1 MDRKSQILTALEG
14 FIRQRPGLEFGNY
27 GDRKAYFSE
36 MRRITRQRHDA
47 ERLLRAVALSSMP
60 AEVLVGGFRAF
71 SGRLTL
77 TDCERNGKHAL
88 RLEYCTGQY
97 FPTEY
102 RAAVCAVCAAALW
115 DWYRD
120 DYVKAAKPGES
131 PGDAIR
137 RQFRRE
143 FGARFASRWFDSR
156 EPPSAHRGR
165 LSIGGR
171 CAGGCRRAAV
181 AVYY

>member
-1 MDRKSQILTALEG
+1 MDRKAQILAALEA

-47 ERLLRAVALSSMP
+47 ERLLQAAHAAHSMT
-60 AEVLVGGFRAF
+60 ADGLERGFRAY

-77 TDCERNGKHAL
+77 ETRPDGAVAL
-88 RLEYCTGQY
+88 DYCTGQY

-102 RAAVCAVCAAALW
+102 RAAVCAVLAAALW
-115 DWYRD
+115 EYYREGF
-120 DYVKAAKPGES
+120 AAAGL

-137 RQFRRE
+137 HQFRRE
-143 FGARFASRWFDSR
+143 FGARFANRWFN
-156 EPPSAHRGR
+156 
-165 LSIGGR
+165 
-171 CAGGCRRAAV
+171 
-181 AVYY
+181 